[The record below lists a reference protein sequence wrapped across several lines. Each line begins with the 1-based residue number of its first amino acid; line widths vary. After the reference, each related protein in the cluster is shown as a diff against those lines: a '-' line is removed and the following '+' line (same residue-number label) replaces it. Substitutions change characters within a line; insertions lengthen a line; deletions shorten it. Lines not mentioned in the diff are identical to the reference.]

1 MEILKTDPLDS
12 GLEKSEKQDGETGR
26 CNQRH
31 DCGTQGTQYG
41 LNAFKTAVF
50 IVKDGMI
57 QPRVQRITPKGPESL
72 MPTKVEE
79 LMEIGPGVISA
90 IVIKSVNSSR
100 VINP

>member
-31 DCGTQGTQYG
+31 DCGAQGTQYG

-50 IVKDGMI
+50 IVKVRQCQTDD
-57 QPRVQRITPKGPESL
+57 KGRYDTAQGTEDYAEGTGEPHAD
-72 MPTKVEE
+72 K
-79 LMEIGPGVISA
+79 G
-90 IVIKSVNSSR
+90 
-100 VINP
+100 

>member
-1 MEILKTDPLDS
+1 MI
-12 GLEKSEKQDGETGR
+12 
-26 CNQRH
+26 
-31 DCGTQGTQYG
+31 
-41 LNAFKTAVF
+41 
-50 IVKDGMI
+50 KDGMI